1 MIRIRRVETSL
12 PLSRKYELEL
22 STSEGGPQPAER
34 VIARRGAAVR
44 QLERIIGVGDAWSF
58 INEADR
64 QWAAGNRS
72 WAVEFDAAP

>member
-1 MIRIRRVETSL
+1 LV
-12 PLSRKYELEL
+12 RKYELEL
-22 STSEGGPQPAER
+22 SGSKEGSHPTRR
-34 VIARRGAAVR
+34 VMLRRGTAVR

-72 WAVEFDAAP
+72 WAVEFDETAP